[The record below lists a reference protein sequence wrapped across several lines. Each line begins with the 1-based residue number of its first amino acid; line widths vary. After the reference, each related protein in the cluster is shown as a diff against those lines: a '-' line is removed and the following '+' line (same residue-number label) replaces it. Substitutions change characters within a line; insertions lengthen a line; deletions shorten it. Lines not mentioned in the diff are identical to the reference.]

1 MTARISLAEILLAA
15 GLACLPASGHA
26 QQGLGAAPPATYPM
40 PKTPNTYTTPQ
51 LAAGMDSQAG
61 TPGRTLG
68 IDAICGDCRLEKFTD
83 ECVGRL
89 EGPNFDRDGN
99 LWMVSPATSS
109 IYKVTPDGHCAV
121 VAQTP
126 APNGT
131 RFSRDGKLYG
141 VDNQRGVFWLDTKS
155 LQITWVTNKFGAESF
170 HGVDDLYFDREGG
183 LYLTDAYGS
192 SALLPQGQVFYLAPD
207 GKVRKVIAGNLAF
220 PNGVVLSPDEKTLY
234 INDYDTNRIIAVQ
247 VTAPGELNLQSSWVF
262 AYLNGGRGPD
272 SMIIDSQGNVYAA
285 HYGAGEVVVFDPHG
299 FYFGAIRMPPG
310 AGMVPSNMAF
320 HDGYLYITEMDQH
333 TVWRVKTKIPGVN
346 QWPNG

>member
-1 MTARISLAEILLAA
+1 MTRFACAIAVMAA
-15 GLACLPASGHA
+15 LLPAVTKA
-26 QQGLGAAPPATYPM
+26 QPATYPM
-40 PKTPNTYTTPQ
+40 PTVPFSYTGPQ
-51 LAAGMDSQAG
+51 SSTGLASQNGM
-61 TPGRTLG
+61 PGRTLG
-68 IDAICGDCRLEKFTD
+68 LDAICGNCQLEKFTS

-109 IYKVTPDGHCAV
+109 IYRVTPDGHCQV

-131 RFSRDGKLYG
+131 RFSRDGRLYG
-141 VDNQRGVFWLDTKS
+141 VDHKLGVFWLDTTTLK
-155 LQITWVTNKFGAESF
+155 ITYVTNQFGNENF
-170 HGVDDLYFDREGG
+170 HGLDDLYFDREGG

-192 SALLPQGQVFYLAPD
+192 SVLHLQGQLFYLAAN
-207 GKVRKVIAGNLAF
+207 GTARKLISGNLAF

-234 INDYDTNRIIAVQ
+234 IDDWGSNRIIAVP
-247 VTAPGELNLQSSWVF
+247 VTSPGEVNIDNAWVF

-272 SMIIDSQGNVYAA
+272 SMTVDAQGNVYAA

-299 FYFGAIRMPPG
+299 FYYGGIRMPEG

-333 TVWRVKTKIPGVN
+333 TVWRVKTKIPGVD
-346 QWPNG
+346 QWKN

>member
-1 MTARISLAEILLAA
+1 MTARLKAA
-15 GLACLPASGHA
+15 GLLLAVGLRGPVGLASA
-26 QQGLGAAPPATYPM
+26 QQTSASSPVTYPM
-40 PKTPNTYTTPQ
+40 PNVPFTYTGPQ
-51 LAAGMDSQAG
+51 AAAGIDSTSG
-61 TPGRTLG
+61 MPGRTLG
-68 IDAICGDCRLEKFTD
+68 LGAICDDCRLEKFTD

-89 EGPNFDRDGN
+89 EGPNFDREGN

-141 VDNQRGVFWLDTKS
+141 VDNQRGLFWMDTKT
-155 LQITWVTNKFGAESF
+155 LQVTWVTNKFGAESF
-170 HGVDDLYFDREGG
+170 HGVDDLYFDRDGG
-183 LYLTDAYGS
+183 VYLTDAYGS
-192 SALLPQGQVFYLAPD
+192 SALNPTGQVFYITPD
-207 GKVRKVIAGNLAF
+207 RKVRKVIASGLAF
-220 PNGVVLSPDEKTLY
+220 PNGIVLSPDEKTLY

-247 VTAPGELNLQSSWVF
+247 VTGPGELNIQSSWVF

-272 SMIIDSQGNVYAA
+272 SMTIDAAGNVYVA
-285 HYGAGEVVVFDPHG
+285 HYGAGEVVVFDPNG
-299 FYFGAIRMPPG
+299 FLLGAVRMPPG

>member
-1 MTARISLAEILLAA
+1 MPFVRAAVITLAGALLLVPGQARAQSAA
-15 GLACLPASGHA
+15 SEP
-26 QQGLGAAPPATYPM
+26 PPATYPM
-40 PKTPNTYTTPQ
+40 PKVPNAYTTAQPT
-51 LAAGMDSQAG
+51 AGIDSTSG
-61 TPGRTLG
+61 IPGRTLG
-68 IDAICGDCRLEKFTD
+68 LDAICGSCQLEKVTD

-89 EGPNFDRDGN
+89 EGPNFDHDGN

-109 IYKVTPDGHCAV
+109 IYRVTPDGHCQV

-131 RFSRDGKLYG
+131 RFSRDGRLFG
-141 VDNQRGVFWLDTKS
+141 VDHKLGVFWLDTKT
-155 LQITWVTNKFGAESF
+155 LKVTFLTNQIDNENF
-170 HGVDDLYFDREGG
+170 HGLDDLYFDRTGG

-192 SALLPQGQVFYLAPD
+192 SVLHPQGQVFYLAAD
-207 GKVRKVIAGNLAF
+207 GTVRKLISGNLAF

-234 INDYDTNRIIAVQ
+234 IDDWGSNRILAVP
-247 VTAPGELNLQSSWVF
+247 VVAPGVVNVDNAWVF

-272 SMIIDSQGNVYAA
+272 SMTIDSQGNVYAA

-299 FYFGAIRMPPG
+299 FFYGAIRMPPG
-310 AGMVPSNMAF
+310 AGMVPSNATF

-333 TVWRVKTKIPGVN
+333 TVWRVKTKIPGVV